1 VSPSIYVLVSLPH
14 TMCIAKYLVLHLSTA
29 FLLNFVTSSVIL
41 KALTH
46 SFDLIYYYI
55 QGAPLQV

>member
-1 VSPSIYVLVSLPH
+1 
-14 TMCIAKYLVLHLSTA
+14 MCIAKYLVLHLSTA